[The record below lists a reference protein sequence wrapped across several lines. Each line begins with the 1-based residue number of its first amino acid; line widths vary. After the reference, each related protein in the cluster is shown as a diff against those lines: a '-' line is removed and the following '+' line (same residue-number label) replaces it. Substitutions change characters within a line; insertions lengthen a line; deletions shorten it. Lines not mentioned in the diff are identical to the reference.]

1 MNTPLSGQPT
11 AASLSVMG
19 PKQRVRTI
27 SDDTDDQEHLAVR
40 LIELLND
47 DQVLAKLKKVLF
59 PTELHEKMDALYE
72 QVRRLHA
79 QLEAKD
85 QRIKCLEE
93 KVTALEIDSDN
104 TEQYSRRANLRVS
117 GLPEAADEGED
128 TDEKVLAMINEK
140 MGRAPPLQRHHL
152 ERSHRVGRKGD
163 GRGPPR
169 AIIVRF
175 TSERLRDEVYRARS
189 RLKAHNTERRDQ
201 QLYIN
206 DDLTARR
213 AKLAYDT
220 RQLKKAKKLT
230 DCWIAYGK
238 VMVKDLTNKI
248 KEIKSPIDLLNM

>member
-93 KVTALEIDSDN
+93 KVTFLCLIC
-104 TEQYSRRANLRVS
+104 TFL
-117 GLPEAADEGED
+117 
-128 TDEKVLAMINEK
+128 
-140 MGRAPPLQRHHL
+140 
-152 ERSHRVGRKGD
+152 
-163 GRGPPR
+163 
-169 AIIVRF
+169 
-175 TSERLRDEVYRARS
+175 
-189 RLKAHNTERRDQ
+189 
-201 QLYIN
+201 
-206 DDLTARR
+206 
-213 AKLAYDT
+213 
-220 RQLKKAKKLT
+220 
-230 DCWIAYGK
+230 
-238 VMVKDLTNKI
+238 
-248 KEIKSPIDLLNM
+248 